1 MAPRMLA
8 IYGKGGMGKS
18 FFTSNLTS
26 RLTFDGNRV
35 LQLGCDPKHD
45 SCNTVFGGYSLPT
58 LGEQWRIFKEQ
69 GREDELSVGDVI
81 FRSELK
87 PGSVLYGCELGGPEV
102 GRGCGGQG
110 ISSGFKTLEGLGLSK
125 WNLDYVVM
133 DFLGDVV
140 CGGFATPLARS
151 LAEQVIIVVGHDR
164 QSLYAANNIAKAAAY
179 FREMGGTTSVLGLIV
194 NRDDGSDTADKYASA
209 VGLPI
214 LARIPLSRRV
224 RELADA
230 CRLALEDD
238 QFNTIFGDLAKR
250 IAGNEIPPC
259 HDYKALEYH
268 EFLQVFG
275 AEEPEGRP
283 VSASGDELFSG
294 TASAKKGIPML
305 SLTPSVIPQVATT
318 DPVQLKVKQVMESIG
333 LYVTDLS
340 RTDRDGVTVTS
351 GAVEIRIGN
360 IDDIDSKAAFL
371 SALRRSGQ
379 TFSYVDLREMDA
391 PSYR

>member
-18 FFTSNLTS
+18 FFTSNLTA
-26 RLTFDGNRV
+26 RLTFDGARV

-45 SCNTVFGGYSLPT
+45 SCNTIFGGYSLPT
-58 LGEQWRIFKEQ
+58 LGEQWRIFKEA

-81 FRSELK
+81 FRNELR
-87 PGSVLYGCELGGPEV
+87 PGVPIFGCELGGPEV

-125 WNLDYVVM
+125 WALDYVVM

-151 LAEQVIIVVGHDR
+151 LAEHVIIVVGHDR
-164 QSLYAANNIAKAAAY
+164 QSLYAANNIAKAAKY
-179 FREMGGTTSVLGLIV
+179 FRSMGGSTALLGLVV
-194 NRDDGSDTADKYASA
+194 NRDDGSDTADMYARA

-214 LARIPLSRRV
+214 LARVPLSRRV

-230 CRLALEDD
+230 CRLALEDE
-238 QFNTIFGDLAKR
+238 QFNEIFGDLAGR
-250 IAGNEIPPC
+250 IARREIAPC
-259 HDYKALEYH
+259 NDYAPLEYD
-268 EFLQVFG
+268 EFLRVFG

-283 VSASGDELFSG
+283 TSATKADLFG
-294 TASAKKGIPML
+294 AQKAVIAPTL
-305 SLTPSVIPQVATT
+305 SLTPIIPQV
-318 DPVQLKVKQVMESIG
+318 QLANPTQQKIQRMLDAIGVHVTGLDESEREGI
-333 LYVTDLS
+333 
-340 RTDRDGVTVTS
+340 TVTS
-351 GAVEIRIGN
+351 GSIEIRLGEPEDLDNKI
-360 IDDIDSKAAFL
+360 AFL

-379 TFSYVDLREMDA
+379 PFSYLDLRYADA

>member
-18 FFTSNLTS
+18 FFTSNLTA
-26 RLTFDGNRV
+26 RLTFDGARV

-58 LGEQWRIFKEQ
+58 LGEQWRMFKEA
-69 GREDELSVGDVI
+69 GKEDELGVSDVI
-81 FRSELK
+81 FRSELE
-87 PGSVLYGCELGGPEV
+87 PDTYLFGCELGGPEV

-110 ISSGFKTLEGLGLSK
+110 ISSGFKILEGMGLSK

-164 QSLYAANNIAKAAAY
+164 QSLYAANNIAKAAKY
-179 FREMGGTTSVLGLIV
+179 FRSMGGSTSILGLVV
-194 NRDDGSDTADKYASA
+194 NRDDGSDTADLYAEA

-214 LARIPLSRRV
+214 LTRIPLSRTV

-230 CRLALEDD
+230 CRLALEDE
-238 QFNTIFGDLAKR
+238 QFNTIFGDLADR
-250 IAGNEIPPC
+250 IARRAIAPC
-259 HDYKALEYH
+259 DDYEPLDYD
-268 EFLQVFG
+268 EFLRVFG
-275 AEEPEGRP
+275 AEEPDGYP
-283 VSASGDELFSG
+283 TPATADDLFGDKRTVAPL
-294 TASAKKGIPML
+294 PMM
-305 SLTPSVIPQVATT
+305 SLTPVIPQVQTS
-318 DPVQLKVKQVMESIG
+318 DPVLLQVQKMLDSIG
-333 LYVTDLS
+333 VHVTDM
-340 RTDRDGVTVTS
+340 DRNEKDGITITS
-351 GAVEIRIGN
+351 GSIEMRFGDTQDLDA
-360 IDDIDSKAAFL
+360 KMAFL

-379 TFSYVDLREMDA
+379 TFSFVDLRYADA
-391 PSYR
+391 PSFS

>member
-1 MAPRMLA
+1 MLA

-294 TASAKKGIPML
+294 TASAKKGIPMM

>member
-1 MAPRMLA
+1 
-8 IYGKGGMGKS
+8 
-18 FFTSNLTS
+18 
-26 RLTFDGNRV
+26 
-35 LQLGCDPKHD
+35 
-45 SCNTVFGGYSLPT
+45 
-58 LGEQWRIFKEQ
+58 
-69 GREDELSVGDVI
+69 
-81 FRSELK
+81 
-87 PGSVLYGCELGGPEV
+87 
-102 GRGCGGQG
+102 
-110 ISSGFKTLEGLGLSK
+110 
-125 WNLDYVVM
+125 VVM

-230 CRLALEDD
+230 CRLALEDE

>member
-230 CRLALEDD
+230 CRLALEDE

-259 HDYKALEYH
+259 HDYNALEYH

-283 VSASGDELFSG
+283 ESASGDELFSG

-305 SLTPSVIPQVATT
+305 SLTPSVIPQVVTT

>member
-230 CRLALEDD
+230 CRLALEDE